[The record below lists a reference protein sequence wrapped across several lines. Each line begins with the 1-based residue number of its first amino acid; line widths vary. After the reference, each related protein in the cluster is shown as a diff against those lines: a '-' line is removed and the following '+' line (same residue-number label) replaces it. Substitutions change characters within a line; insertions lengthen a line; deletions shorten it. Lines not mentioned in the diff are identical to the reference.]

1 MRRNSLQQLF
11 PKWTLSCYWERREL
25 TEISLKKK
33 KSVATP
39 GSSHSTNRVFVSS
52 SASSCIC
59 FSTLRFPFIFFICNE
74 LVRLID
80 SLFELR
86 SKSGRNYK
94 ATEGT
99 EGGTDDRSV
108 TVITVARFTLP
119 VPVLVP
125 TCSGLLAIRACLDT
139 LKPGSMASLII
150 TTFPSARTS
159 PCNCFVDSVRL
170 SLWRGSAP
178 PAMSTHRPAGFSSV

>member
-1 MRRNSLQQLF
+1 MLPPQVV
-11 PKWTLSCYWERREL
+11 L
-25 TEISLKKK
+25 TTQTDYLYP
-33 KSVATP
+33 VLLP
-39 GSSHSTNRVFVSS
+39 HVFVFLLFDFLSS
-52 SASSCIC
+52 SL
-59 FSTLRFPFIFFICNE
+59 FVTNLD
-74 LVRLID
+74 L
-80 SLFELR
+80 LFELR

-119 VPVLVP
+119 VPVLLVP
-125 TCSGLLAIRACLDT
+125 TCSDLLAIRACLDT
-139 LKPGSMASLII
+139 LKPVSMASLII

-170 SLWRGSAP
+170 SLWHGSAP
-178 PAMSTHRPAGFSSV
+178 PAMSTHHPAGF

>member
-1 MRRNSLQQLF
+1 MRRNSPQRLF
-11 PKWTLSCYWERREL
+11 PKLTLSCYWVRREL
-25 TEISLKKK
+25 TENSLKKK
-33 KSVATP
+33 SGATP
-39 GSSHSTNRVFVSS
+39 GSTHNTNRVFVSS
-52 SASSCIC
+52 SAYWCLC

-74 LVRLID
+74 LRLTLRAPIKVWE
-80 SLFELR
+80 ELQSYR
-86 SKSGRNYK
+86 RNQGRRR
-94 ATEGT
+94 
-99 EGGTDDRSV
+99 GGTGDRSV

-125 TCSGLLAIRACLDT
+125 TCSDLLAIRACLDT
-139 LKPGSMASLII
+139 LKPDSMASLII

-178 PAMSTHRPAGFSSV
+178 PAMSTHHPAGFWSV